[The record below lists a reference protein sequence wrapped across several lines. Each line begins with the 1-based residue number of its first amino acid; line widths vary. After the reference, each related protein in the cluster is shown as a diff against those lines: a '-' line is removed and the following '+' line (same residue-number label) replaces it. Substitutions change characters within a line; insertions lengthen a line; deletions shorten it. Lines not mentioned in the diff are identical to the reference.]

1 MRRKLYHLAHSRAGD
16 KGDTTIL
23 TLIAYRPEDYPLL
36 VRQVTPEAVRRHF
49 AGIIH
54 GEVRRFEL
62 PNLNALNF
70 LLHGALDGGG
80 TLSLKTDAQ
89 GKVFST
95 ALLRMELDVPDDEAR
110 ALALPE
116 APARA

>member
-23 TLIAYRPEDYPLL
+23 TLVAYRAEDYPLL

-62 PNLNALNF
+62 SGLNALQF
-70 LLHGALDGGG
+70 VGERALGGG
-80 TLSLKTDAQ
+80 VTVSLGLDAHGKSLS
-89 GKVFST
+89 S
-95 ALLRMELDVPDDEAR
+95 ALLEMEIET
-110 ALALPE
+110 
-116 APARA
+116 